1 MTLYKTTYPYGCI
14 LLRGLSN
21 LVLSLIMLSIAL
33 PIGYIILDRVRS
45 ASSEIHIPSIPPMVV
60 AYSIKNGSG
69 YALIIFNLGPGR
81 AIIDGIVDT
90 NVTYH
95 EEYLVVE
102 EGAVSIIIIS
112 YQPQLIVLRG
122 GETVKIKP
130 LL

>member
-1 MTLYKTTYPYGCI
+1 
-14 LLRGLSN
+14 
-21 LVLSLIMLSIAL
+21 MLSIAL
-33 PIGYIILDRVRS
+33 PIGYIILDRVRI
-45 ASSEIHIPSIPPMVV
+45 ASSEIHIPAIPPMVV

-81 AIIDGIVDT
+81 AIIDGIVDI

-102 EGAVSIIIIS
+102 EGVVSIIITS

-122 GETVKIKP
+122 GEAIKVKP